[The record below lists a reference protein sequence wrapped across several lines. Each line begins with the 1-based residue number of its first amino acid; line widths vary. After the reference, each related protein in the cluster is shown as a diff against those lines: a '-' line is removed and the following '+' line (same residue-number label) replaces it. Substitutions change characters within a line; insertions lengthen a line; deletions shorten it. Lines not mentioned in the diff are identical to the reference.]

1 MRIFIS
7 YSHVDDELRDK
18 LEIHLA
24 SLKRQGVIDIWNDRR
39 IIAGEDVDNE
49 ISENLETADI
59 ILLLVSADFIASI
72 YCYEI
77 ELKRAIERND
87 LGNAR
92 VIPIILR
99 PCDWKELP
107 FGKLL
112 ALPKD
117 GKPVT
122 KFPDLD
128 DAFLQITQGI
138 REVANDMKTKHR
150 IVEAEKVDIEI
161 EKEEIKSLEPQ
172 RSSNLR
178 VKKSFSDHDRDKFRH
193 DAFEYISNYFENSL
207 GELKTRYNHVT
218 SNFRRVDA
226 NHFTAVVYT
235 DGQKASCST
244 IWLESGPHSLGGI
257 AYTIG
262 ESLKD
267 NSYNESLS
275 VEDNGYNLF
284 LKPMGMAFHIGNIRN
299 EEFTLEGAADF
310 YWTMFIEPLQR

>member
-1 MRIFIS
+1 MEFS
-7 YSHVDDELRDK
+7 
-18 LEIHLA
+18 
-24 SLKRQGVIDIWNDRR
+24 N
-39 IIAGEDVDNE
+39 
-49 ISENLETADI
+49 
-59 ILLLVSADFIASI
+59 
-72 YCYEI
+72 
-77 ELKRAIERND
+77 

-99 PCDWKELP
+99 PCDWKNLP

-138 REVANDMKTKHR
+138 REVADDLKSKVKVVETKE
-150 IVEAEKVDIEI
+150 IDIKI
-161 EKEEIKSLEPQ
+161 EKENVKTVKQQ

-207 GELKTRYNHVT
+207 EEIKARYKHIT
-218 SNFRRVDA
+218 SDFRRVDA

-235 DGQKASCST
+235 DGQEASRCT
-244 IWLESGPHSLGGI
+244 VWLESGRYSLGGI
-257 AYTIG
+257 AYTVG

-267 NSYNESLS
+267 NSYNESIS
-275 VEDNGYNLF
+275 VEENGNNLF
-284 LKPMGMAFHIGNIRN
+284 LKPMGMAFHMGDVRN
-299 EEFTLEGAADF
+299 EEFTMEGAAEF